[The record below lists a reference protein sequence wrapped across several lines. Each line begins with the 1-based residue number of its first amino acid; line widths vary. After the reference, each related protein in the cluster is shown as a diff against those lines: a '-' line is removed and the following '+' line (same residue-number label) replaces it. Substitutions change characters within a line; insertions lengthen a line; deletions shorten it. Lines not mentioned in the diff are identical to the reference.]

1 MSAADLTAG
10 SSIAFILHH
19 FGALQVLDL
28 GATKGLG
35 DPPPLTVTHGADGRE
50 GLSGEW
56 EGAAGGRGGKLLPN
70 LKQLCLSFW

>member
-1 MSAADLTAG
+1 MSAADLTAS

-28 GATKGLG
+28 GAAKGLE
-35 DPPPLTVTHGADGRE
+35 DTPPLTVTHGAEGRE
-50 GLSGEW
+50 GLGGGW
-56 EGAAGGRGGKLLPN
+56 EGATGERGGKLLPN